1 MGIRGPLTLAV
12 ALTSCVDAG
21 QGRAPPQWQ
30 GPGSHGDD
38 GGDAGDD
45 GLDVDPIDSSSSG
58 AIPEGEGEGGD
69 EGFHCDPEAVQ
80 ACPCPDGAGEG
91 VQACLEGLW
100 GPCECSG
107 GSSDG
112 GEAGGG
118 SSDGGEVGS
127 TGEPEPLP
135 TEVCYPGADGSY
147 TTCLPVVAID
157 PDAPPAGYEYP
168 DPPGGDP
175 NYRRPIAL
183 LDLDAIDPDTALA
196 PNFVLGELAQ
206 AVKGRWGIVQPHAVE
221 SLQALRDDNGAL
233 AVNSGYRSPD
243 YNAQIG
249 GAGYSRHTYGDGFDL
264 DPLAVDIDTLELAC
278 TDAGGMLVEYETHV
292 HCDFRFEDVEVAFFG
307 PPDAAA
313 PPRPSLRAQAQ
324 QHAGVWWATAVGFDE
339 GLPTIRWT
347 ARDAGGQVVARGRGL
362 VFAPPPA
369 AVTLEL
375 DVGRAAA
382 VQLRIG
388 SVPEVGIEPT

>member
-1 MGIRGPLTLAV
+1 MGIRGPLALSLLLA
-12 ALTSCVDAG
+12 SCVDAG

-30 GPGSHGDD
+30 GPGAHTAGDD
-38 GGDAGDD
+38 GDGGD

-91 VQACLEGLW
+91 VQACIEGLW
-100 GPCECSG
+100 GPCECAA

-147 TTCLPVVAID
+147 ATCLPVVAFD
-157 PDAPPAGYEYP
+157 PDAPPEGYAYP

-175 NYRRPIAL
+175 NYRRPVAL
-183 LDLDAIDPDTALA
+183 LDLESLDPDTALA
-196 PNFVLGELAQ
+196 PNFTLGELAQ

-278 TDAGGMLVEYETHV
+278 VDQGGMLVEYETHV
-292 HCDFRFEDVEVAFFG
+292 HCDFRFDDVEIAFFG
-307 PPDAAA
+307 PADAPAPVQPRLRAAA
-313 PPRPSLRAQAQ
+313 
-324 QHAGVWWATAVGFDE
+324 QHGGGVWWAQPQGFDE
-339 GLPTIRWT
+339 GLPTI
-347 ARDAGGQVVARGRGL
+347 AGSPATRAITCSRRGRGL
-362 VFAPPPA
+362 MFVPPSGT
-369 AVTLEL
+369 VTVEL
-375 DVGRAAA
+375 DVGRAA
-382 VQLRIG
+382 VRLG
-388 SVPEVGIEPT
+388 VPEVGIEPT